1 MTEYYDFEV
10 VKDQE
15 IVSARRRIRL
25 PRLRAAW
32 PIVAQLAATHMKGSL
47 IRVRNARGE
56 IEILIGVAAA
66 RRTLASARP
75 YAALAA
81 VLAAGARVGPLF
93 A

>member
-1 MTEYYDFEV
+1 MSDYYDFEV
-10 VKDQE
+10 VKDNQV
-15 IVSARRRIRL
+15 VSAKRRIRL
-25 PRLRAAW
+25 ARVRAAW
-32 PIVAQLAATHMKGSL
+32 PIIAELAARHVKGSL

-66 RRTLASARP
+66 RRTLASARS

-81 VLAAGARVGPLF
+81 VLAAGATIEPLF